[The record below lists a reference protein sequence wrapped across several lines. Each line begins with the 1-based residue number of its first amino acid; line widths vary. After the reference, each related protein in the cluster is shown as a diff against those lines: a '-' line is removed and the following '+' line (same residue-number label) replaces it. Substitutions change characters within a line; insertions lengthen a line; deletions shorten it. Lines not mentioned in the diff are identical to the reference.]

1 LETQQGFLAEEVG
14 VAPEIV
20 GEALRKATTK
30 LLNEVRKVREAIS
43 EIRRAIESRRDLFL
57 IRRAGTPRDLCY
69 AAIDSGFTAPAIELV
84 GGYLGI
90 VLVTEVLYGSRCGG
104 GGIDVRAYV
113 DLWFNDDLTNS
124 IARYY
129 ERLTTLRLLERKRAG
144 EADFDVLLIDG
155 EIIPRTRWVSGGER
169 SGRQELLGKVVDLT
183 GEVLKVANETDT
195 AIVGVLKRSYSR
207 DIINILGFSNL
218 KLSDKAVISLV
229 LEEGEYLIAG
239 DHFTIRAELEKLTGM
254 PGVRRDWLRSR
265 LEWYESLV
273 NSIPVGYTVKLA
285 FYRAP
290 RTIYPTATK
299 VEYVTSDTIDEE
311 TLLSNLVHISS
322 GTGIP
327 APVDYADSFS
337 NISRELKQTVYNKL
351 LAELAKSVGSKEIVP
366 LLSLINPEKLRHIIG

>member
-1 LETQQGFLAEEVG
+1 METQPGFPAEEVG

-20 GEALRKATTK
+20 EEALRKATTK

-43 EIRRAIESRRDLFL
+43 GIRRAIESRRDLFL
-57 IRRAGTPRDLCY
+57 IRMAGTPREMCY
-69 AAIDSGFTAPAIELV
+69 AAVDSGFTAPAIELV

-144 EADFDVLLIDG
+144 EVDFDVLLIDG
-155 EIIPRTRWVSGGER
+155 EIIPRTRWVSSGGR
-169 SGRQELLGKVVDLT
+169 SGRQELLSKVVDLT

-195 AIVGVLKRSYSR
+195 AVVGVLKRSYSR
-207 DIINILGFSNL
+207 DIVNILGFSNL

-229 LEEGEYLIAG
+229 LEEGEYLISG

-327 APVDYADSFS
+327 APVDYADNFS